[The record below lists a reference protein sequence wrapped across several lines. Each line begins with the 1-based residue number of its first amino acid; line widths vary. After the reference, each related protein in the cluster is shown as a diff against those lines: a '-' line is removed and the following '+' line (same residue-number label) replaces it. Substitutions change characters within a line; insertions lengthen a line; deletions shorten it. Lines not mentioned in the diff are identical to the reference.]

1 MRSLGD
7 SEVVAALD
15 FPSLI
20 EALRQMFRAGGETPA
35 RHQYSIPVPGGD
47 DASLLLMPA
56 WQAGQHIGVKVL
68 TIFPDNAAVQ
78 KPSLMGAYLL
88 FDGKTGEPL
97 MQMDAPA
104 LTARRTAAASALAAS
119 YLARPDCER
128 LLMVGTGALASHLIE
143 AHASVRPIVNVLVWG
158 RDHDKAQRLAYRL
171 TRRNRRVVATTNLAD
186 AVRGAHIV
194 CCATPSA
201 EPLMVMDGPGL
212 TARRTA
218 AASALAAS
226 YLARPDCERLLMVG
240 TGALAKHLIEAHA
253 SVRPIVNVLVWGRD
267 HEKAQKLAHRLTRR
281 NLKVAA
287 TTDLANAV
295 RGAHI
300 VCCAT
305 ASQAPLIQGHWLP
318 LGVHLDLVGG
328 FRPDM
333 REVDDDCVR
342 RARVFVD
349 TRAGALEE
357 AGDIIQPLQSGALR
371 EDDIAGDLFDL
382 ARGSRAGRRYHDQI
396 TLFKS
401 VGTAIEDLAAARL
414 ALDNVRHSSG
424 HSTI

>member
-1 MRSLGD
+1 MRSLGY

-35 RHQYSIPVPGGD
+35 RHHHSIPVPGGD

-56 WQAGQHIGVKVL
+56 WQAGRHLGVKVL
-68 TIFPDNAAVQ
+68 TIFPDNAALH

-88 FDGKTGEPL
+88 FDGRTGEPL
-97 MQMDAPA
+97 MQMDAQA

-171 TRRNRRVVATTNLAD
+171 TRRDLRVVATTNLAD

-194 CCATPSA
+194 CCATPST
-201 EPLMVMDGPGL
+201 V
-212 TARRTA
+212 
-218 AASALAAS
+218 
-226 YLARPDCERLLMVG
+226 
-240 TGALAKHLIEAHA
+240 
-253 SVRPIVNVLVWGRD
+253 
-267 HEKAQKLAHRLTRR
+267 
-281 NLKVAA
+281 
-287 TTDLANAV
+287 
-295 RGAHI
+295 
-300 VCCAT
+300 
-305 ASQAPLIQGHWLP
+305 PLIQGHWLP
-318 LGVHLDLVGG
+318 LGVHIDLVGG
-328 FRPDM
+328 FRPEM
-333 REVDDDCVR
+333 READDDCIR

-357 AGDIIQPLQSGALR
+357 AGDIIQPIKSGVLR
-371 EDDIAGDLFDL
+371 ADDIAGDLFDL

-414 ALDNVRHSSG
+414 ALDNVVHSSA
-424 HSTI
+424 HSTL